1 MIKVKETRLKGC
13 FIIEPTVYEDERGY
27 FFESYNQKDFCK
39 AINQEVTF
47 VQDNQSYS
55 KKGVL
60 RGLHFQKGEH
70 AQAKLVSV
78 LEGRIQDVVV
88 DLRKNSPTF
97 GKHLSIELNSEN
109 KKQLFV
115 PRGFAHG
122 FLTLSNT
129 AEVFYKCDNFYYK
142 DSEGGIHYD
151 DTKLSIGWRLS
162 NEEIRVSKKDEEL
175 PFFKNLKFAL

>member
-27 FFESYNQKDFCK
+27 FFESYNQKDFCE

-78 LEGRIQDVVV
+78 LKGRIQDVVV

-97 GKHLSIELNSEN
+97 GEHLTIELSSDN
-109 KKQLFV
+109 KRQLFV
-115 PRGFAHG
+115 PKGFAHG
-122 FLTLSNT
+122 YLTLSNT
-129 AEVFYKCDNFYYK
+129 AEVFYKCDNYYEK
-142 DSEGGIHYD
+142 QAEGGVMYNDYSLGI
-151 DTKLSIGWRLS
+151 KWKINQENIVL
-162 NEEIRVSKKDEEL
+162 SKKDKL
-175 PFFKNLKFAL
+175 LSNFKHFKRV